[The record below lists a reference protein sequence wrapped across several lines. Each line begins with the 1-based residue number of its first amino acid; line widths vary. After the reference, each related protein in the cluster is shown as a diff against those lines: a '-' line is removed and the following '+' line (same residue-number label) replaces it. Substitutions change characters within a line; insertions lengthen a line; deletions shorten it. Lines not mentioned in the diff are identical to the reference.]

1 MQGWSRAADDR
12 AQGSPLTRADPAE
25 ESPSQATSTHSDP
38 PAAGIVTIASADGW
52 SLEHH
57 GYDTSRKRS
66 EESVFSLTNGFL
78 GVRASRDEGSA
89 ESTPALFMAGVYD
102 EGPTGSEDLVIGPDI
117 TTARILIDGET
128 SRAFGWSINL
138 VGSTCA
144 PRRWSAAPCSTP
156 CRRQGDAR
164 PRARPGHARRGLLVQ
179 GDARSGGGGRPT
191 GDGGAPAGIRG
202 RPLRASGRVG

>member
-12 AQGSPLTRADPAE
+12 AHGSPLTRADPAE

-66 EESVFSLTNGFL
+66 KESVFSLTNGFL

-144 PRRWSAAPCSTP
+144 PIAARFCYRPTMQCWSRLADY
-156 CRRQGDAR
+156 RDAGIT
-164 PRARPGHARRGLLVQ
+164 AHTGGHRRGK
-179 GDARSGGGGRPT
+179 RR
-191 GDGGAPAGIRG
+191 
-202 RPLRASGRVG
+202 